1 LSSIKLI
8 VGLGNPGPEY
18 SETRHNVGAWLIQ
31 QISHNNNSPL
41 KVESKFKG
49 LAVKTNISGHTSH
62 LLIPTT
68 YMNHSGQSVAALCNF
83 YKYQADE
90 ILVVHDELD
99 LPAGIAKFKTGGGH
113 GGHNG
118 LRDIIQQLGNQKNF
132 HRLRIGIGHP
142 GSAPQV
148 TGYVLG
154 KPPKQDKE
162 RIDAS
167 LTAALD
173 ALPLVLSGDMQKA
186 MNQLH
191 SFDASD

>member
-1 LSSIKLI
+1 M
-8 VGLGNPGPEY
+8 GLGNPGPEY
-18 SETRHNVGAWLIQ
+18 ADTRHNVGAWLIQ
-31 QISHNNNSPL
+31 QIADQNNQAL
-41 KVESKFKG
+41 KLESKFHG
-49 LAVKTNISGHTSH
+49 LAAKTNLSQHSVQ

-68 YMNHSGQSVAALCNF
+68 YMNHSGRSVAALCNF

-142 GSAPQV
+142 GSAAKV
-148 TGYVLG
+148 TGFVLG

-162 RIDAS
+162 NIDAS
-167 LTAALD
+167 LAAAMD
-173 ALPLVLSGDMQKA
+173 ALPLMIAGDMQKA

-191 SFDASD
+191 SFDASE